1 MSADVLEVVDISPEQ
16 LIKRLKAGKVYKKD
30 RLDVAFSN
38 FFTYAHLSELRT
50 LTLRTVADLMSDK
63 EKSDTTIKRHSN
75 LILLWQ
81 LVGAFIM
88 KQ

>member
-1 MSADVLEVVDISPEQ
+1 MTGVHVKERVPDYFIMSADVLKVVDISPEQ

-50 LTLRTVADLMSDK
+50 LTLRTVADD
-63 EKSDTTIKRHSN
+63 E
-75 LILLWQ
+75 
-81 LVGAFIM
+81 
-88 KQ
+88 

>member
-1 MSADVLEVVDISPEQ
+1 
-16 LIKRLKAGKVYKKD
+16 KD

-63 EKSDTTIKRHSN
+63 EKVRHNHKTSLKPHIAVAISGSIYNEAVIKGLLKKSRHLF
-75 LILLWQ
+75 LICCP
-81 LVGAFIM
+81 II
-88 KQ
+88 